1 MKLLFLGDFFFD
13 YDYLPEDFQEICR
26 FVQRENYQVILNLE
40 TTLGTGGSPI
50 QKRGAA
56 LKSTPLTLDALK
68 QLNVKAVCLA
78 NNHTMDYGEESLQET
93 LEQLD
98 KNNILHVGAGT
109 DLKHALQAVEL
120 PGTSVVLQNFAWPV
134 EEAVAA
140 CPNAGGVAPLD
151 RALIL
156 EHTRALRAQEPGKFI
171 VNVYH
176 WGFEYNLW
184 PMPLDIQFAHQSLEA
199 GADLIIGH
207 HPHVVQPFE
216 VYKNKKIF
224 YSLGNFYFGSRRKKY
239 KKQFNATP
247 RNACDYGLGVVLD
260 TQTHQCESC
269 VGLAYN
275 HPTDASV
282 VQTGT
287 PAYLTDMT
295 DASWQSKEYVKKVKN
310 TSCNFNPVLTTNPL
324 QNTVS
329 LHWLMLKYKIAA
341 SLKFMKKS
349 KAGCCLFEWAK
360 K

>member
-50 QKRGAA
+50 KKRGAA

-78 NNHTMDYGEESLQET
+78 NNHTMDYGEKNLQET

-98 KNNILHVGAGT
+98 KNNILHVGAGVNL
-109 DLKHALQAVEL
+109 DAALQTVEL
-120 PGTSVVLQNFAWPV
+120 PGTPIVLQNFAWPV

-140 CPNAGGVAPLD
+140 RQNAGGVAPLD

-156 EHTRALRAQEPGKFI
+156 EHTRALRAQQSDKFI

-176 WGFEYNLW
+176 WGFEYNLL

-224 YSLGNFYFGSRRKKY
+224 YSLGNFYFGSRRKNY
-239 KKQFNATP
+239 RKQFNSTP
-247 RNACDYGLGVVLD
+247 CNACDYGLGVVLD
-260 TQTHQCESC
+260 TQTHQCEAG
-269 VGLAYN
+269 VGLTYN
-275 HPTDASV
+275 HKTNASSV
-282 VQTGT
+282 RAET

-295 DASWQSKEYVKKVKN
+295 NMSWQSKEYVKKVKN
-310 TSCNFNPVLTTNPL
+310 TSCNFNPILTTNPL
-324 QNTVS
+324 QNAVS

-349 KAGCCLFEWAK
+349 EMGRRLFEWAK